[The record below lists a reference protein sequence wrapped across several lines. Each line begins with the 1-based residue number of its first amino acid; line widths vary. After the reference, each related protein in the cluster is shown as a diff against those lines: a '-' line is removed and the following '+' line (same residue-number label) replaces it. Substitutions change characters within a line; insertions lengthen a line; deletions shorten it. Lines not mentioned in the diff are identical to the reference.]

1 MKICEIIPDL
11 ESGGAENFVV
21 NLSNELATYKNVEIE
36 ILTFYP
42 IPKDNYLYKKL
53 SNKIKITSYNK
64 KLGIDFRVLF
74 WVYKHIRKNKID
86 IAHFHVQSIIYALF
100 SVFMQR
106 RCKCFA
112 TIHNNAY
119 KEASGI
125 HRLARRLM
133 FKSGQMI
140 PITISEESKRSFV
153 ELYGGNPA
161 LVYNGVPN
169 YIQQEEVD
177 MGEYRRDDN
186 TQVFIQVATIQPVK
200 NQVAVAKTFN
210 KLHKDGYNATVV
222 FVGRLKDKEY
232 SEELLK
238 ESSSAVFVLGEKS
251 NPCDYMKASDYFIL
265 ASHYEGM
272 PISLLEALSVGCI
285 PVVTPV
291 GGNVNVI
298 TDNYNGYIIPA
309 TDVDSIYHRIIDVLE
324 EQEEKKLQIQGNIR
338 YASSKY
344 SISECAKLHLSLF
357 DSYLS

>member
-11 ESGGAENFVV
+11 ESGGAENFIV
-21 NLSNELATYKNVEIE
+21 NLSNELATYTNVEIE
-36 ILTFYP
+36 VLTFYP
-42 IPKDNYLYKKL
+42 VPKDNYLYKKL
-53 SNKIKITSYNK
+53 SNKIKITSYHK
-64 KLGIDFRVLF
+64 KLGIDLRVLF
-74 WVYKHIRKNKID
+74 WVYKHIKKNKID
-86 IAHFHVQSIIYALF
+86 IAHFHVHSIIYAFL

-106 RCKCFA
+106 SCKCFA

-161 LVYNGVPN
+161 LIYNGVPD

-177 MGEYRRDDN
+177 LGEYKRDDN

-200 NQVAVAKTFN
+200 NQVAVAKAFN
-210 KLHKDGYNATVV
+210 KLHNDGYNVSVV
-222 FVGRLKDKEY
+222 FVGRLKNKEY

-238 ESSSAVFVLGEKS
+238 ECSPSVFVLGEKS
-251 NPCDYMKASDYFIL
+251 NPRDYMRASDYFIL
-265 ASHYEGM
+265 ASQYEGM

-285 PVVTPV
+285 PMVTPV
-291 GGNVNVI
+291 GGNINVI

-309 TDVDSIYHRIIDVLE
+309 TDVDSIYHRIVDVLE
-324 EQEEKKLQIQGNIR
+324 EQEENKFQILENIQ
-338 YASSKY
+338 YASTKY

-357 DSYLS
+357 DSHLS